1 MTPLRRRMIED
12 MQLRGLSE
20 RTQET
25 YTRAVRQ
32 LAEYYGVSPDQLT
45 EEELRQYFLFLHTE
59 KRLSRAS
66 CTIALCA
73 IKFFYERTLQRQW
86 AILDVVRP
94 VKGQKLPVVLSPEEV
109 WKVIGLIRLLHY
121 RVCLSLIASCGL
133 RLLEGVRLQVAQ
145 IDSARMQLHIQAGKG
160 NKDRSVPLPPP
171 LLPIL
176 RTHWC
181 TDRNPVWLFPSP
193 GLSGDQRTTASVP
206 MEASAHQ
213 KAFRLAVAEAGI
225 RKPASIHTL
234 RHSWA
239 THLLEAGVNLHLI
252 QVWLGHSSPTTTT
265 IDTHLTRKAEQ
276 QASAALETF
285 TAGMS

>member
-32 LAEYYGVSPDQLT
+32 LTEHYGVSPDQLT
-45 EEELRQYFLFLHTE
+45 EEELRQYFVFLHTE

-73 IKFFYERTLQRQW
+73 IKFFYEQTLQRHW

-94 VKGQKLPVVLSPEEV
+94 AKAQKLPVVLSPDEV
-109 WKVIGLIRLLHY
+109 WPIIGCIQRPDY

-133 RLLEGVRLQVAQ
+133 RLLEGVRLRVPQ

-160 NKDRSVPLPPP
+160 NKDRYVPLPPRLLP
-171 LLPIL
+171 LL
-176 RTHWC
+176 RSHWSSH
-181 TDRNPVWLFPSP
+181 RNPVWLFPSP
-193 GLSGDQRTTASVP
+193 GPSGAERPSATQP
-206 MEASAHQ
+206 MEESGLQ
-213 KAFRLAVAEAGI
+213 KAFRLALAEAGVH
-225 RKPASIHTL
+225 KPASIHTL

-239 THLLEAGVNLHLI
+239 THLLESGVNLHLI

-265 IDTHLTRKAEQ
+265 IYTHLTRKAEQ
-276 QASAALETF
+276 QADAALESF
-285 TAGMS
+285 TAGLS

>member
-1 MTPLRRRMIED
+1 MTALRRRMIED

-32 LAEYYGVSPDQLT
+32 LAEHYGVSPDQLSD
-45 EEELRQYFLFLHTE
+45 EELRQYFVFLHTE

-73 IKFFYERTLQRQW
+73 IKFFYEHTLRRQW
-86 AILDVVRP
+86 EHLDLVRP
-94 VKGQKLPVVLSPEEV
+94 AREKKLPVVLSPEEV
-109 WKVIGLIRLLHY
+109 WQIIGLVRLPHY

-133 RLLEGVRLQVAQ
+133 RLLEGVRLRVPQ
-145 IDSARMQLHIQAGKG
+145 IDRARMQLHIQAGKG
-160 NKDRSVPLPPP
+160 NKDRYVPLPPR

-176 RTHWC
+176 RAHWATH
-181 TDRNPVWLFPSP
+181 RNPVWLFPSP
-193 GLSGDQRTTASVP
+193 GPSGDQRATATVP
-206 MEASAHQ
+206 MEESALQ
-213 KAFRLAVAEAGI
+213 KAFRRAVAEAGI
-225 RKPASIHTL
+225 RKPASVHTL

-239 THLLEAGVNLHLI
+239 THLLESGVNLHLI

-265 IDTHLTRKAEQ
+265 IYTHLTRKAEQ
-276 QASAALETF
+276 QADAALEAF
-285 TAGMS
+285 TAGLS

>member
-25 YTRAVRQ
+25 STRAVRQ
-32 LAEYYGVSPDQLT
+32 LAEHDGVSPDQLT
-45 EEELRQYFLFLHTE
+45 EEEVRQSFIFLHPE

-73 IKFFYERTLQRQW
+73 ITFFYERTLQRQW
-86 AILDVVRP
+86 AMLDVVRP
-94 VKGQKLPVVLSPEEV
+94 AKGQKLPVVLSPEEV
-109 WKVIGLIRLLHY
+109 WKIIELIRLPPY

-133 RLLEGVRLQVAQ
+133 RLREGVRLQVPQ
-145 IDSARMQLHIQAGKG
+145 LDRGRMPLHIQAGKG
-160 NKDRSVPLPPP
+160 KKDRSVPLPPRLLP
-171 LLPIL
+171 LL
-176 RTHWC
+176 RRHWC
-181 TDRNPVWLFPSP
+181 THRNPVWLFPSP
-193 GLSGDQRTTASVP
+193 GRRGEERATATGP
-206 MEASAHQ
+206 MEERSLQ

-225 RKPASIHTL
+225 HTPASVHTL

-239 THLLEAGVNLHLI
+239 THLLENGVNLHLI

-265 IDTHLTRKAEQ
+265 ISTHLTRKAEQ
-276 QASAALETF
+276 QADAALEAF
-285 TAGMS
+285 TAGLS